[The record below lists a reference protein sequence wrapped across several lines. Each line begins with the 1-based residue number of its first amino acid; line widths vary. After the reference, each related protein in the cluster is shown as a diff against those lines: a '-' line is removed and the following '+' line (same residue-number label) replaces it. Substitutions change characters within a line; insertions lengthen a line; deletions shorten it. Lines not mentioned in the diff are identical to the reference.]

1 LAAITA
7 AWAGSVAGAVTATMG
22 VDSMA
27 ATDVR
32 KAHARP
38 CTEIGGADVSSPAH
52 TEDKTLRLL
61 VVEDEARIASFI
73 RRGLE
78 EERHAVDVA
87 PDGDEAV
94 LLATMNDY
102 DIILLDL
109 LLPRKNGLAV
119 CRELRARNVTT
130 PILML
135 TAKDSVEDRVAGLNM
150 GADDYLTKP
159 FAFDEL
165 VARINALVRRQS
177 LDRAPLLTVGDLTL
191 DPLTHE
197 VRRAAR
203 SIELTNKEYA
213 LLAFM
218 MRRPGQVL
226 TRTQIAEQIWDLTF
240 DNESNVIDVY
250 IRYLR
255 KKVDEGYARP
265 LIHTVRGV
273 GYTIKD

>member
-1 LAAITA
+1 
-7 AWAGSVAGAVTATMG
+7 M
-22 VDSMA
+22 
-27 ATDVR
+27 
-32 KAHARP
+32 
-38 CTEIGGADVSSPAH
+38 
-52 TEDKTLRLL
+52 RLL

-87 PDGDEAV
+87 PDGDDAV
-94 LLATMNDY
+94 YLATTNDY
-102 DIILLDL
+102 DVILLDV

-119 CRELRARNVTT
+119 CRELRARNVST

-135 TAKDSVEDRVAGLNM
+135 TAKDSVEDRVAGLRI

-165 VARINALVRRQS
+165 LARIDALVRRQS
-177 LDRAPLLTVGDLTL
+177 LDRSPVLRVDDLTL

-197 VRRAAR
+197 VRRDGR

-213 LLAFM
+213 LLAFL

-226 TRTQIAEQIWDLTF
+226 TRTQIAEQIWALDF

-255 KKVDEGYARP
+255 KKIDADGARP
-265 LIHTVRGV
+265 LIHTVRGA
-273 GYTIKD
+273 GYTMKA

>member
-1 LAAITA
+1 
-7 AWAGSVAGAVTATMG
+7 M
-22 VDSMA
+22 
-27 ATDVR
+27 
-32 KAHARP
+32 
-38 CTEIGGADVSSPAH
+38 
-52 TEDKTLRLL
+52 RLL
-61 VVEDEARIASFI
+61 VVEDEPRIASFI

-87 PDGDEAV
+87 ADGDDGV
-94 LLATMNDY
+94 WLATTNDY
-102 DIILLDL
+102 DVILLDI

-119 CRELRARNVTT
+119 CHELRARSVTT

-135 TAKDSVEDRVAGLNM
+135 TAKDSVEDKVAGLNT

-165 VARINALVRRQS
+165 LARVNALARRQS
-177 LDRAPLLTVGDLTL
+177 LDRSPLLRVDDLTL
-191 DPLTHE
+191 NPITHE
-197 VRRAAR
+197 VRRGDAT
-203 SIELTNKEYA
+203 IELTNKEYA
-213 LLAFM
+213 LLACL

-226 TRTQIAEQIWDLTF
+226 TRTQIAEQIWDMTF

-255 KKVDEGYARP
+255 KKIDAGHGRP

-273 GYTIKD
+273 GYTMKA

>member
-1 LAAITA
+1 
-7 AWAGSVAGAVTATMG
+7 M
-22 VDSMA
+22 
-27 ATDVR
+27 
-32 KAHARP
+32 
-38 CTEIGGADVSSPAH
+38 
-52 TEDKTLRLL
+52 RLL

-87 PDGDEAV
+87 PDGDDAV
-94 LLATMNDY
+94 HLATLNDY
-102 DIILLDL
+102 DVILLDV

-119 CRELRARNVTT
+119 CRELRARNVST

-135 TAKDSVEDRVAGLNM
+135 TAKDSVEDRVAGLRI

-165 VARINALVRRQS
+165 LARIDALVRRQS
-177 LDRAPLLTVGDLTL
+177 LDRSPVLRVADLTL

-197 VRRAAR
+197 VRRADR
-203 SIELTNKEYA
+203 PIELTNKEYA
-213 LLAFM
+213 LLAFL

-226 TRTQIAEQIWDLTF
+226 TRTQIAEQIWDMDF

-255 KKVDEGYARP
+255 KKIDADGARP
-265 LIHTVRGV
+265 LIHTVRGA
-273 GYTIKD
+273 GYTMKD

>member
-1 LAAITA
+1 
-7 AWAGSVAGAVTATMG
+7 M
-22 VDSMA
+22 
-27 ATDVR
+27 
-32 KAHARP
+32 
-38 CTEIGGADVSSPAH
+38 
-52 TEDKTLRLL
+52 RLL

-87 PDGDEAV
+87 PDGDDAV
-94 LLATMNDY
+94 HLATLNDY
-102 DIILLDL
+102 DVILLDV

-119 CRELRARNVTT
+119 CRELRARNVSA

-135 TAKDSVEDRVAGLNM
+135 TAKDSVEDRVAGLRI

-165 VARINALVRRQS
+165 LARIDALVRRQS
-177 LDRAPLLTVGDLTL
+177 LDRSPVLRVADLTL

-197 VRRAAR
+197 AHRAGR
-203 SIELTNKEYA
+203 LIELTNKEYA
-213 LLAFM
+213 LLAFL

-226 TRTQIAEQIWDLTF
+226 TRTQIAEQIWDMDF

-255 KKVDEGYARP
+255 KKIDADGARP
-265 LIHTVRGV
+265 LIHTVRGA
-273 GYTIKD
+273 GYTMKA

>member
-1 LAAITA
+1 
-7 AWAGSVAGAVTATMG
+7 M
-22 VDSMA
+22 
-27 ATDVR
+27 
-32 KAHARP
+32 
-38 CTEIGGADVSSPAH
+38 
-52 TEDKTLRLL
+52 RLL

-87 PDGDEAV
+87 PDGDDAV
-94 LLATMNDY
+94 HLATLNDY
-102 DIILLDL
+102 DVILLDV

-119 CRELRARNVTT
+119 CRELRARNVSA

-135 TAKDSVEDRVAGLNM
+135 TAKDSVEDRVAGLRI

-165 VARINALVRRQS
+165 LARIDALVRRQS
-177 LDRAPLLTVGDLTL
+177 LDRSPVLRVADLTL

-197 VRRAAR
+197 VRRAGR
-203 SIELTNKEYA
+203 LIELTNKEYA
-213 LLAFM
+213 LLAFL

-226 TRTQIAEQIWDLTF
+226 TRTQIAEQIWDMDF

-255 KKVDEGYARP
+255 KKIDADGARP
-265 LIHTVRGV
+265 LIHTVRGA
-273 GYTIKD
+273 GYTMKD